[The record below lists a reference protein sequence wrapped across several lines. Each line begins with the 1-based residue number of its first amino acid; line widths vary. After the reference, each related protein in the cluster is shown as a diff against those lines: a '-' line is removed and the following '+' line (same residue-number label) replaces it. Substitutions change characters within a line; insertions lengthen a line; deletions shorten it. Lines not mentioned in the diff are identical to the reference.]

1 MPSNS
6 PVRIGI
12 IGAGRFAETHLEHFA
27 RIDGAEV
34 VALCRRNEDAL
45 REMQGRYGIPAG
57 YSDYRDMLSEG
68 GLDAVSIVTPTES
81 HRRIALDAI
90 SENLHVLCDKP
101 LALTAADAREMLDAA
116 EKAGVVHSTNFN
128 QRGNTTLGRI
138 KRYLDAGYIG
148 DLIHINVRWGQSM
161 FEDARPEMLSWRGMA
176 NMGGGT
182 VYELIHVFDAVRF
195 LGGEVSR
202 ICALLRTSITHQ
214 QVLGRARTVSTWT
227 RPTLRH
233 FILELKRG
241 AYAVI
246 HTSWVSR
253 GTEPDG
259 RSVVQF
265 EVTGPKGRI
274 MSDGRLRAARRQT
287 RNSGN
292 SASWTP
298 ANRTRSP
305 TNCSSTR
312 SGPARPVESSFL
324 DGVKAAEIADAAF
337 LSAREDRWVEL

>member
-1 MPSNS
+1 MPTDS

-12 IGAGRFAETHLEHFA
+12 IGAGRFAETHLDHFA
-27 RIDGAEV
+27 GIDGAEV

-45 REMQGRYGIPAG
+45 RDMQERFGIPSG
-57 YSDYRDMLSEG
+57 YTDYRDMLDAGEI
-68 GLDAVSIVTPTES
+68 DAVSIVTPTDS

-90 SENLHVLCDKP
+90 SDNLHVLCDKP
-101 LALTAADAREMLDAA
+101 LALTATDAREMLEAA

-138 KRYLDAGYIG
+138 KRYVDAGYVG

-202 ICALLRTSITHQ
+202 ICALLRTSITNRKYSDAPDGID
-214 QVLGRARTVSTWT
+214 VDAPDSSAFLVE
-227 RPTLRH
+227 
-233 FILELKRG
+233 LESG

-274 MSDGRLRAARRQT
+274 MSDGRYGLLGADMEFGQFRELDPGEPYPQPYELFINAI
-287 RNSGN
+287 
-292 SASWTP
+292 
-298 ANRTRSP
+298 RT
-305 TNCSSTR
+305 
-312 SGPARPVESSFL
+312 GAPVETSFA

-337 LSAREDRWVEL
+337 LSAQESRWVEV

>member
-1 MPSNS
+1 MASNS
-6 PVRIGI
+6 AVRIGI

-27 RIDGAEV
+27 PIDGAEV

-45 REMQGRYGIPAG
+45 REMQERFDIPSG
-57 YSDYRDMLSEG
+57 YTDYRAMLDAG
-68 GLDAVSIVTPTES
+68 GIDAVSIVTPTDS

-116 EKAGVVHSTNFN
+116 ERAGVVHSTNFN

-138 KRYLDAGYIG
+138 KRYVDAGYVG

-176 NMGGGT
+176 DMGGGT

-202 ICALLRTSITHQ
+202 ICALLRTSITNRKYSDAPDGID
-214 QVLGRARTVSTWT
+214 VDAPDSSAFLVE
-227 RPTLRH
+227 
-233 FILELKRG
+233 LESG

-265 EVTGPKGRI
+265 EVTGPRGRI
-274 MSDGRLRAARRQT
+274 MSDGRYGLLGADMEFGQFRELDPGEPYPQPYELFINAI
-287 RNSGN
+287 
-292 SASWTP
+292 
-298 ANRTRSP
+298 RT
-305 TNCSSTR
+305 
-312 SGPARPVESSFL
+312 GGPVETSFL

-337 LSAREDRWVEL
+337 ISAQEDRWVEV

>member
-1 MPSNS
+1 MASDS

-45 REMQGRYGIPAG
+45 REMQERFDIPSG
-57 YSDYRDMLSEG
+57 FTDYRDMLDAG
-68 GLDAVSIVTPTES
+68 GIDAVSIVTPTDS

-116 EKAGVVHSTNFN
+116 ERAGVVHSTNFN

-138 KRYLDAGYIG
+138 KRYVDAGYVG

-202 ICALLRTSITHQ
+202 ICALLRTSITN
-214 QVLGRARTVSTWT
+214 RTYSDAPDGIDVDAPDSSAF
-227 RPTLRH
+227 LVE
-233 FILELKRG
+233 LESG

-274 MSDGRLRAARRQT
+274 MSDGRYGLLGADMEFGQFRELDPGEPCPQPYELFINAI
-287 RNSGN
+287 
-292 SASWTP
+292 
-298 ANRTRSP
+298 RT
-305 TNCSSTR
+305 
-312 SGPARPVESSFL
+312 GGPVETSFL

-337 LSAREDRWVEL
+337 LSAQEDRWVEV

>member
-1 MPSNS
+1 MPPDA

-12 IGAGRFAETHLEHFA
+12 VGAGRFAETHLEHFA

-45 REMQGRYGIPAG
+45 RDMQQRFGVSSAYT
-57 YSDYRDMLSEG
+57 DYRDMLDAGEI
-68 GLDAVSIVTPTES
+68 DAVSIVTPISS
-81 HRRIALDAI
+81 HRQIALDAI

-101 LALTAADAREMLDAA
+101 LALTAAHAREMLEAA

-138 KRYLDAGYIG
+138 KRYVDAGYTG
-148 DLIHINVRWGQSM
+148 DLFHIDIRWGQSM
-161 FEDARPEMLSWRGMA
+161 FEDARPEMLSWRGLA
-176 NMGGGT
+176 DMGGGT
-182 VYELIHVFDAVRF
+182 VYELIHVFDAARF

-202 ICALLRTSITHQ
+202 VLALLRTSIPHRKFSDAPDGMD
-214 QVLGRARTVSTWT
+214 VDAPDSSAFL
-227 RPTLRH
+227 
-233 FILELKRG
+233 LELRSG

-253 GTEPDG
+253 GTGPDG

-265 EVTGPKGRI
+265 EVTGPRGRI
-274 MSDGRLRAARRQT
+274 VSYGRNGLL
-287 RNSGN
+287 G
-292 SASWTP
+292 
-298 ANRTRSP
+298 ANEELGQFSELDPGDPYPQPYELFINAIRT
-305 TNCSSTR
+305 
-312 SGPARPVESSFL
+312 GGPVETSFL

>member
-1 MPSNS
+1 MPTDS

-27 RIDGAEV
+27 RIDGAQV
-34 VALCRRNEDAL
+34 VALCRRNQDAL
-45 REMQGRYGIPAG
+45 REMQRQFGIASG
-57 YSDYRDMLSEG
+57 YTDYRDMLDAG
-68 GLDAVSIVTPTES
+68 GIDAVSIVTPTES

-138 KRYLDAGYIG
+138 KRYVDAGYIG

-161 FEDARPEMLSWRGMA
+161 FEDARPEMLSWRGMS

-202 ICALLRTSITHQ
+202 ICALLRTSIPHRKFSDAPDGID
-214 QVLGRARTVSTWT
+214 VDAPDSSAFL
-227 RPTLRH
+227 
-233 FILELKRG
+233 LELESG

-274 MSDGRLRAARRQT
+274 MSDGRYGLLGANMEVGQFSELDPGDPYPQPYELFI
-287 RNSGN
+287 NSI
-292 SASWTP
+292 
-298 ANRTRSP
+298 RT
-305 TNCSSTR
+305 
-312 SGPARPVESSFL
+312 GEPVETSFV
-324 DGVKAAEIADAAF
+324 DGVKAAQIADAAF
-337 LSAREDRWVEL
+337 LSAREDRWVEV

>member
-1 MPSNS
+1 MASGS

-45 REMQGRYGIPAG
+45 REMQGRFDIPSG
-57 YSDYRDMLSEG
+57 YTDYRDMLDAG
-68 GLDAVSIVTPTES
+68 GIDAVSIVTPTDS
-81 HRRIALDAI
+81 HRHIALDAI
-90 SENLHVLCDKP
+90 SNDLHVLCDKP
-101 LALTAADAREMLDAA
+101 LALNAADAREMLDAA

-138 KRYLDAGYIG
+138 KRYVDAGYTG

-161 FEDARPEMLSWRGMA
+161 FEDTRPEMLSWRGMA

-202 ICALLRTSITHQ
+202 ICALLRTSITNRKYSDAPDGID
-214 QVLGRARTVSTWT
+214 VDAPDSSAFMVELVS
-227 RPTLRH
+227 
-233 FILELKRG
+233 G

-253 GTEPDG
+253 GTGPDG

-274 MSDGRLRAARRQT
+274 MSDGRYGLLGADMEFGQFSELDPGEPYPQPYELFINAI
-287 RNSGN
+287 
-292 SASWTP
+292 
-298 ANRTRSP
+298 RT
-305 TNCSSTR
+305 
-312 SGPARPVESSFL
+312 GEPVETSFL

-337 LSAREDRWVEL
+337 LSAQEERWVEV

>member
-1 MPSNS
+1 MPTDS

-27 RIDGAEV
+27 RVDGAEV
-34 VALCRRNEDAL
+34 VALCRRNEGAL
-45 REMQGRYGIPAG
+45 REMQGRFGIASG
-57 YSDYRDMLSEG
+57 YADYRDMLDAG
-68 GLDAVSIVTPTES
+68 GIDAVSIVTPTES

-101 LALTAADAREMLDAA
+101 LALTASDALEMLEAA

-138 KRYLDAGYIG
+138 KRYVDAGYIG

-195 LGGEVSR
+195 LGGEVGR
-202 ICALLRTSITHQ
+202 ICALLRTSIPHRSFLDAPDGIE
-214 QVLGRARTVSTWT
+214 VDAPDSSAFL
-227 RPTLRH
+227 
-233 FILELKRG
+233 LELESG

-265 EVTGPKGRI
+265 EVTGPEGRI
-274 MSDGRLRAARRQT
+274 MSDGRYGLL
-287 RNSGN
+287 G
-292 SASWTP
+292 
-298 ANRTRSP
+298 ANTEFGQFTQLDPGESYPQPYELFVNAIRT
-305 TNCSSTR
+305 
-312 SGPARPVESSFL
+312 GAPVETSFL
-324 DGVKAAEIADAAF
+324 DGVRAAEIADAAF
-337 LSAREDRWVEL
+337 LSARQDRWVEV

>member
-1 MPSNS
+1 MSSDS

-12 IGAGRFAETHLEHFA
+12 IGAGRFAETHLDHFA

-45 REMQGRYGIPAG
+45 REMQERFGIRAG
-57 YSDYRDMLSEG
+57 YTDYRDMLDAG
-68 GLDAVSIVTPTES
+68 GIDAVSIVTPTDS

-128 QRGNTTLGRI
+128 QRGNSTLGRI
-138 KRYLDAGYIG
+138 KRYVDAGYIG
-148 DLIHINVRWGQSM
+148 DLIHINIRWGQSM
-161 FEDARPEMLSWRGMA
+161 FDDARPDLLSWRGMS

-202 ICALLRTSITHQ
+202 VCALLRTSIPHRRFSDAPDGID
-214 QVLGRARTVSTWT
+214 VDAPDSSAFL
-227 RPTLRH
+227 
-233 FILELKRG
+233 LELQGG

-253 GTEPDG
+253 GTGPDG
-259 RSVVQF
+259 RSVVEF

-274 MSDGRLRAARRQT
+274 KSDGRYGLLGADTEFGQFSELDPGDPYPQPYELFINAI
-287 RNSGN
+287 
-292 SASWTP
+292 
-298 ANRTRSP
+298 RT
-305 TNCSSTR
+305 
-312 SGPARPVESSFL
+312 GEPVETSFL
-324 DGVKAAEIADAAF
+324 DGVKAAEVADAAF
-337 LSAREDRWVEL
+337 LSAREGRWVEL

>member
-1 MPSNS
+1 MPSDA

-12 IGAGRFAETHLEHFA
+12 IGAGRFAETHLEHFG

-45 REMQGRYGIPAG
+45 RDMQRRFGISAG
-57 YSDYRDMLSEG
+57 YTDYRDMLDAG
-68 GLDAVSIVTPTES
+68 GIDAVSIVTPTLS
-81 HRRIALDAI
+81 HRQITLDSI

-101 LALTAADAREMLDAA
+101 LALTAGDAQEMLDAA

-138 KRYLDAGYIG
+138 KRYVDAGYTG
-148 DLIHINVRWGQSM
+148 DLIHIDIRWGQSM

-176 NMGGGT
+176 SMGGGT

-202 ICALLRTSITHQ
+202 ILAMLRTSIPHRRYSDAPEGID
-214 QVLGRARTVSTWT
+214 VDAPDSSAFL
-227 RPTLRH
+227 
-233 FILELKRG
+233 LELRSG
-241 AYAVI
+241 AYAVA

-253 GTEPDG
+253 GTGPDG
-259 RSVVQF
+259 RSVAQF
-265 EVTGPKGRI
+265 EVAGPKGRI
-274 MSDGRLRAARRQT
+274 VSKGRYGLLGANEEFGQFSELDPGDPYPQPYELFINAIQT
-287 RNSGN
+287 GE
-292 SASWTP
+292 
-298 ANRTRSP
+298 
-305 TNCSSTR
+305 
-312 SGPARPVESSFL
+312 PVETSFV

>member
-1 MPSNS
+1 MPTDS

-12 IGAGRFAETHLEHFA
+12 IGAGRFAETHLDHFE
-27 RIDGAEV
+27 RIDGAQV

-45 REMQGRYGIPAG
+45 REMQKRFGISSG
-57 YSDYRDMLSEG
+57 YTDYRDMLAAG
-68 GLDAVSIVTPTES
+68 DIDAVSIVTPTSS
-81 HRRIALDAI
+81 HRQIALDAI
-90 SENLHVLCDKP
+90 SAGLHVLCDKP

-138 KRYLDAGYIG
+138 KRYVDAGYVG
-148 DLIHINVRWGQSM
+148 ELIHINVRWGQSM
-161 FEDARPEMLSWRGMA
+161 FEDSRPEMLSWRGMSS
-176 NMGGGT
+176 MGGGT

-195 LGGEVSR
+195 LGGEVIR
-202 ICALLRTSITHQ
+202 VLALLRTSIPHRKFSDAPGGID
-214 QVLGRARTVSTWT
+214 VDAPDSSAFL
-227 RPTLRH
+227 
-233 FILELKRG
+233 LELENG

-274 MSDGRLRAARRQT
+274 MSDGRYGLLGANMDVGQFSELDPGEPYPQPYELFVNAIQT
-287 RNSGN
+287 GE
-292 SASWTP
+292 
-298 ANRTRSP
+298 
-305 TNCSSTR
+305 
-312 SGPARPVESSFL
+312 PVESSFF

>member
-1 MPSNS
+1 MPPDA

-12 IGAGRFAETHLEHFA
+12 VGAGRFAETHLEQFA
-27 RIDGAEV
+27 GIDGAEV

-45 REMQGRYGIPAG
+45 RDMQQRFSIPSG
-57 YSDYRDMLSEG
+57 YTDYRAMLDVGEI
-68 GLDAVSIVTPTES
+68 DAVSIVTPTSS
-81 HRRIALDAI
+81 HREIALDAI

-101 LALTAADAREMLDAA
+101 LALTAAHAQEMLEAA

-138 KRYLDAGYIG
+138 KRYVDAGYTG
-148 DLIHINVRWGQSM
+148 DLIHIDVRWGQSM
-161 FEDARPEMLSWRGMA
+161 FEDARPEMLSWRGLA
-176 NMGGGT
+176 DMGGGT
-182 VYELIHVFDAVRF
+182 VYELIHVFDAARF

-202 ICALLRTSITHQ
+202 IFALLRTSIPHRKFSDAPDGMD
-214 QVLGRARTVSTWT
+214 VDAPDSSAFL
-227 RPTLRH
+227 
-233 FILELKRG
+233 LELRSG

-253 GTEPDG
+253 GTGPDG

-265 EVTGPKGRI
+265 EVTGPRGRI
-274 MSDGRLRAARRQT
+274 ISNGRYGLLGANEELGQFSELDPGDPYPQPYELFINAI
-287 RNSGN
+287 RNGV
-292 SASWTP
+292 
-298 ANRTRSP
+298 
-305 TNCSSTR
+305 
-312 SGPARPVESSFL
+312 PVETSFL